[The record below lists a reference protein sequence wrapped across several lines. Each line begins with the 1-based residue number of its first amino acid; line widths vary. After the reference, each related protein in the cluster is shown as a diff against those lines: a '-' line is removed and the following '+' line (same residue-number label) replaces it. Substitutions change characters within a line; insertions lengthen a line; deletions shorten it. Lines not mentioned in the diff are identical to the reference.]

1 MVVSGFICD
10 APQKRALGLG
20 PRVRQGARSALRP
33 ALGLS
38 ALPDLQVE
46 GEGDRNEATREGGQ
60 EMAGTTLETLTTE
73 ECYRLLYDNAAS
85 VGRVGVSVQAIPE
98 ILPVHFAIID
108 GDIVFRSGRG
118 TKLYTATQS
127 AVLAFELD
135 QSDSFSGW
143 SVLVVGRSAEV
154 TDPSKIAAAMA
165 VIPDGW
171 VSGEHEHIIQ
181 IKPSRVT
188 GRRITRDV

>member
-1 MVVSGFICD
+1 
-10 APQKRALGLG
+10 
-20 PRVRQGARSALRP
+20 
-33 ALGLS
+33 
-38 ALPDLQVE
+38 
-46 GEGDRNEATREGGQ
+46 
-60 EMAGTTLETLTTE
+60 
-73 ECYRLLYDNAAS
+73 
-85 VGRVGVSVQAIPE
+85 
-98 ILPVHFAIID
+98 
-108 GDIVFRSGRG
+108 
-118 TKLYTATQS
+118 
-127 AVLAFELD
+127 VLAFELD